1 MSTVVSNFI
10 QHNRKSYIVII
21 NDFYDI

>member
-1 MSTVVSNFI
+1 VVSNFI